1 MDFMK
6 LFLRS
11 IALVPGVIQGVE
23 SLFGEKSGV
32 QKKAA
37 ALEIVGTA
45 IDLANAVTLK
55 HIADSSK
62 FTAGLNKIID
72 GVVDCM
78 NASAWA
84 KS

>member
-45 IDLANAVTLK
+45 INLANAVTLK
-55 HIADSSK
+55 HIADSGK
-62 FTAGLNKIID
+62 FTAGLNQIID

-78 NASAWA
+78 NASVWA

>member
-23 SLFGEKSGV
+23 SLFGEKSGM

-62 FTAGLNKIID
+62 FTAGLNQIID

-78 NASAWA
+78 NASVWS

>member
-23 SLFGEKSGV
+23 SLFGEKSGA

-45 IDLANAVTLK
+45 INLANAVTLK

-62 FTAGLNKIID
+62 FTAGLNQIID

-78 NASAWA
+78 NASVWA

>member
-11 IALVPGVIQGVE
+11 IALLPGVIQGVE
-23 SLFGEKSGV
+23 GLFGEKTGE

-45 IDLANAVTLK
+45 INLANAVTLK

-62 FTAGLNKIID
+62 FTAGLNQIID

-78 NASAWA
+78 NASVWA